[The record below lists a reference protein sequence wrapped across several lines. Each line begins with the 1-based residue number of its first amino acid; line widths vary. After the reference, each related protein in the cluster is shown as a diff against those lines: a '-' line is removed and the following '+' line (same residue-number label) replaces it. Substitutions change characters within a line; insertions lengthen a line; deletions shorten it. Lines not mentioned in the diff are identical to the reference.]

1 MRRMFVALPLVALVH
16 AAPAAAAV
24 AASGT
29 YPDRPIR
36 FIVSSGAGGAPDFN
50 ARILAAELGKQMG
63 QQLVVDN
70 RPGAGST
77 LGTNMMAKAPPDGY
91 TIGYGTIGPIAI
103 QPSLQRN
110 LPYDPARDLKPVIL
124 VTLTPN
130 MLAVAPSLQAANV
143 KELIDLARAN
153 PGKFFFAST
162 GTGASQH
169 LTGEL
174 FKFMANA
181 PIEHVPFKQATPAL
195 ADLAA
200 GRVHLMFENINSV
213 APHVKSGRLRAL
225 AVTTTKRLGAFPDVP
240 AMAETVQGFESVSW
254 GGVVVPS
261 GVSNAI
267 VARLNK
273 EVNFAISQPHV
284 REKFAAFGVELQGG
298 PPEVF
303 AAQIKKDAAKWA
315 DVIRRAGVKPEA

>member
-1 MRRMFVALPLVALVH
+1 MRKSIVAASVVAFVS
-16 AAPAAAAV
+16 AAPAAAA
-24 AASGT
+24 
-29 YPDRPIR
+29 YPDRPVR

-50 ARILAAELGKQMG
+50 ARILAAELAKQMG
-63 QQLVVDN
+63 QQFVVDN

-103 QPSLQRN
+103 QRSLQRN
-110 LPYDPARDLKPVIL
+110 LPYDADRDLRPIVL

-130 MLAVAPSLQAANV
+130 MLAVAPSLQATNV
-143 KELIDLARAN
+143 KELIDQARAN
-153 PGKFFFAST
+153 PGKLFFAST

-174 FKFMANA
+174 FKFMANV

-195 ADLAA
+195 ADLTA

-213 APHVKSGRLRAL
+213 APHVKSGRLRGL
-225 AVTTTKRLGAFPDVP
+225 AVTTSKRLAAFPDIP

-254 GGVVVPS
+254 GGVVVPA
-261 GVSNAI
+261 GVSSTI
-267 VARLNK
+267 IARLNK
-273 EVNFAISQPHV
+273 EINFAIAQPHV

-315 DVIRRAGVKPEA
+315 DVIRRAGIKPD

>member
-1 MRRMFVALPLVALVH
+1 M
-16 AAPAAAAV
+16 
-24 AASGT
+24 
-29 YPDRPIR
+29 R

-50 ARILAAELGKQMG
+50 ARMLAAELGKQMG
-63 QQLVVDN
+63 QQFVVDN

-103 QPSLQRN
+103 QRSLQRN
-110 LPYDPARDLKPVIL
+110 LPYDADRDLKPVVL

-130 MLAVAPSLQAANV
+130 MLAVAQSLQVTSV
-143 KELIDLARAN
+143 KELIDHAKAN
-153 PGKFFFAST
+153 PGKLLFAST

-169 LTGEL
+169 LTGEY
-174 FKFMANA
+174 FKFVTGIQ
-181 PIEHVPFKQATPAL
+181 IEHVPFKQATPAL
-195 ADLAA
+195 ADLTA

-213 APHVKSGRLRAL
+213 ATHVKAGRLRGL
-225 AVTTTKRLGAFPDVP
+225 GVTTSKRVNAFPDIP
-240 AMAETVQGFESVSW
+240 AVAETVQGFESVSW

-261 GVSNAI
+261 GVAAPI
-267 VARLNK
+267 IARLNK
-273 EVNFAISQPHV
+273 EINAAIQLPHV
-284 REKFAAFGVELQGG
+284 RERFVSFGVELSGG

-315 DVIRRAGVKPEA
+315 DVIKRAGVKPEAEAR

>member
-1 MRRMFVALPLVALVH
+1 MRKSYVATAAVALLQAVP
-16 AAPAAAAV
+16 APAA
-24 AASGT
+24 
-29 YPDRPIR
+29 YPDRPVR

-50 ARILAAELGKQMG
+50 ARVLSAELGKQMG
-63 QQLVVDN
+63 QQFVVDN

-103 QPSLQRN
+103 QRSLQRN
-110 LPYDPARDLKPVIL
+110 LPYDADRDLRPVVL

-130 MLAVAPSLQAANV
+130 MLAVAPSLQAATV
-143 KELIDLARAN
+143 KELIDHARAN
-153 PGKFFFAST
+153 PGKLLFAST

-181 PIEHVPFKQATPAL
+181 PIEHVPYKQATPAL
-195 ADLAA
+195 ADLTA

-225 AVTTTKRLGAFPDVP
+225 AVTTSKRLNAFPDIP
-240 AMAETVQGFESVSW
+240 AMAEAVAGFESVSW
-254 GGVVVPS
+254 GGVVVPA
-261 GVSNAI
+261 GVPGPI

-273 EVNFAISQPHV
+273 EVNYAISQPHV

-303 AAQIKKDAAKWA
+303 AAQIKKDAQKWA
-315 DVIRRAGVKPEA
+315 DVIRRAGIKPD

>member
-1 MRRMFVALPLVALVH
+1 MRKWVIAISCVALFNVSVSL
-16 AAPAAAAV
+16 AA
-24 AASGT
+24 
-29 YPDRPIR
+29 YPERPIR

-63 QQLVVDN
+63 QQFVVDN

-103 QPSLQRN
+103 QRSLQRN
-110 LPYDPARDLKPVIL
+110 LPYDADRDLKPVAL

-130 MLAVAPSLQAANV
+130 MLAVTPSLPATSV
-143 KELIDLARAN
+143 KELIDYAHAN
-153 PGKFFFAST
+153 PGKLLFAST

-169 LTGEL
+169 LTGEY
-174 FKFMANA
+174 FKFATG
-181 PIEHVPFKQATPAL
+181 IQIDHVPFKQATPAL
-195 ADLAA
+195 ADLIA

-213 APHVKSGRLRAL
+213 APHVKAGRLRGL
-225 AVTTTKRLGAFPDVP
+225 AVTTLKRVTAFPELP
-240 AMAETVQGFESVSW
+240 AVAETVPGFESVSW
-254 GGVVVPS
+254 GGVVVPA
-261 GVSNAI
+261 GVPQAI
-267 VARLNK
+267 IARLNK
-273 EVNFAISQPHV
+273 EVNAVLTLPYV

-303 AAQIKKDAAKWA
+303 ASQIRKDAAKWA
-315 DVIRRAGVKPEA
+315 DVIKRAGLEPE

>member
-1 MRRMFVALPLVALVH
+1 VERSLVALSC
-16 AAPAAAAV
+16 V
-24 AASGT
+24 AAFLYASAGCAA
-29 YPDRPIR
+29 YPERPVR

-50 ARILAAELGKQMG
+50 ARMLAAELGKQMG
-63 QQLVVDN
+63 QQFVVDN

-103 QPSLQRN
+103 QRSLQRN
-110 LPYDPARDLKPVIL
+110 LPYDADRDLKPVVL

-130 MLAVAPSLQAANV
+130 MLAVAQSLQVTSV
-143 KELIDLARAN
+143 KELIDHAKAN
-153 PGKFFFAST
+153 PGKLLFAST

-169 LTGEL
+169 LTGEY
-174 FKFMANA
+174 FKFVTGIQ
-181 PIEHVPFKQATPAL
+181 IEHVPFKQATPAL
-195 ADLAA
+195 ADLTA

-213 APHVKSGRLRAL
+213 ATHVKAGRLRGL
-225 AVTTTKRLGAFPDVP
+225 GVTTSKRVNAFPDIP
-240 AMAETVQGFESVSW
+240 AVAETVQGFESVSW

-261 GVSNAI
+261 GVAAPI
-267 VARLNK
+267 IARLNK
-273 EVNFAISQPHV
+273 EINAAIQLPHV
-284 REKFAAFGVELQGG
+284 RERFVSFGVELSGG

-315 DVIRRAGVKPEA
+315 DVIKRAGVKPEAEAR